1 MIKLK
6 SVTFDLLLLNMM
18 NLMMSHEYRSVIRQ
32 QSQSV
37 INYRHLRISRP
48 VSRRNK
54 NSTLLSLCV
63 CGLSLSQTA
72 VSQSVTKADRVR
84 ASTLAFNSKL
94 ARTFFDN
101 INIIVG
107 RESGAAEQQTKKINK

>member
-48 VSRRNK
+48 VSRLPSPVVTK
-54 NSTLLSLCV
+54 TALFCLSASVVCLCHK
-63 CGLSLSQTA
+63 QQK
-72 VSQSVTKADRVR
+72 QSVTNADRES
-84 ASTLAFNSKL
+84 ALAFNS
-94 ARTFFDN
+94 ATD
-101 INIIVG
+101 
-107 RESGAAEQQTKKINK
+107 

>member
-1 MIKLK
+1 MMIKLK

-72 VSQSVTKADRVR
+72 SSQSQKQTESA
-84 ASTLAFNSKL
+84 LAFNSKL